1 MAEHR
6 QSRWH
11 IRAAFAVAIVGLVA
25 LGSVQL
31 GGESYAWS
39 TQATGHYQA
48 GIGTWSTPT
57 PATPSAAESPGA
69 SAAESPSAP
78 ASASESPGASAAES
92 PSAPASAS
100 ESPGASTSEEPGN
113 G

>member
-1 MAEHR
+1 MAEQR
-6 QSRWH
+6 RSRWH

-25 LGSVQL
+25 LGSVRL

-48 GIGTWSTPT
+48 GVGTW
-57 PATPSAAESPGA
+57 ATPSAATPSA
-69 SAAESPSAP
+69 SAYEDPST
-78 ASASESPGASAAES
+78 SAAES

>member
-1 MAEHR
+1 MAEQR

-25 LGSVQL
+25 LGSVRL

-48 GIGTWSTPT
+48 GVGTWATPST
-57 PATPSAAESPGA
+57 ATPSAATGVS
-69 SAAESPSAP
+69 ESPSAL
-78 ASASESPGASAAES
+78 
-92 PSAPASAS
+92 ASAS

>member
-1 MAEHR
+1 VTEHR
-6 QSRWH
+6 QSHWRT
-11 IRAAFAVAIVGLVA
+11 RAAFAVAIVGLVA
-25 LGSVQL
+25 LGSVRL

-69 SAAESPSAP
+69 T
-78 ASASESPGASAAES
+78 ASES

-100 ESPGASTSEEPGN
+100 ESPGASTSEELGN

>member
-1 MAEHR
+1 MAEQR
-6 QSRWH
+6 RSRWH

-25 LGSVQL
+25 LGSVRL

-48 GIGTWSTPT
+48 GVGTWSTP
-57 PATPSAAESPGA
+57 SA
-69 SAAESPSAP
+69 SAATGVS
-78 ASASESPGASAAES
+78 ES